1 MIGFYEARKL
11 DVLSILSNPHKHQFN
26 KKNQFVLELAVEQAK
41 IHDQIQ
47 MKYGKEFMLFIKAAR
62 HYGLM
67 KSDGK
72 LHNDKDKGGG
82 KEGGLNKEAKAIL
95 NNLDMDMS
103 IDGRSA
109 YSRGSRKWM
118 IHKENIIDHIHNV
131 LKFGP

>member
-1 MIGFYEARKL
+1 
-11 DVLSILSNPHKHQFN
+11 
-26 KKNQFVLELAVEQAK
+26 
-41 IHDQIQ
+41 

-82 KEGGLNKEAKAIL
+82 GKDSGLNKEAKAIL

-103 IDGRSA
+103 IDGGRSA
-109 YSRGSRKWM
+109 YSKGSRR
-118 IHKENIIDHIHNV
+118 
-131 LKFGP
+131 